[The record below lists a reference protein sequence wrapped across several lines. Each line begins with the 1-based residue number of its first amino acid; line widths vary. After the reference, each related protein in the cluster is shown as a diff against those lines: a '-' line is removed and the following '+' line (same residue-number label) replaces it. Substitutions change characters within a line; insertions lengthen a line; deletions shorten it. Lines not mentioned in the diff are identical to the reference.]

1 MGSNSY
7 LLSIVALC
15 FILMQICSSIIVTE
29 QYLPSIKIDNKDVDD
44 QVYVRQRLAHL
55 LFPSTS
61 FSNQLNERYDDQDF
75 QPMKRESFGRKQHW
89 DVFFGRR

>member
-44 QVYVRQRLAHL
+44 QVYIRQRLAHL